1 MKEKNDM
8 KIDEPQSENEWMIHA
23 LNIHGTFFEDWCE
36 YILSQSNHWE
46 LVDTKYPVEFPP
58 TTGSKKAGQSE
69 LDVRGN
75 LKIYD
80 TVVESLI
87 ECKKNNPE
95 FSNWIF
101 FKKREQSPPFFRYL
115 YSEKDN
121 PINRIQH
128 HLTVKKI
135 DLIQLPI
142 TDDAREV
149 RGDYQGNK
157 KGDKTKTANNSIWD
171 SAYQV
176 TLAMQAIILEEA
188 RNFLNRP
195 LGDMKKLFLPII
207 LTTANL
213 MLATYDRQIV
223 NPLNGEISWNNVE
236 FEARD
241 YLIYEYS
248 IPTHLQYNPYVL
260 SQIGGII
267 RPSFND
273 SIRQSEQIVRSP
285 ILIVQSGK
293 FQEFLESIYESVK
306 FSL

>member
-8 KIDEPQSENEWMIHA
+8 KIDEPQSEDEWMIHA
-23 LNIHGTFFEDWCE
+23 LNIHGTFFEGWCE
-36 YILSQSNHWE
+36 YTLSKSKYWK

-95 FSNWIF
+95 LSNWVF
-101 FKKREQSPPFFRYL
+101 FKKREQYTPHFRYL
-115 YSEKDN
+115 YSEKN
-121 PINRIQH
+121 PYTATTQH
-128 HLTVKKI
+128 HLTVKGI
-135 DLIQLPI
+135 DLVQLPI
-142 TDDAREV
+142 ADDAREV

-171 SAYQV
+171 ASYQV
-176 TLAMQAIILEEA
+176 ILAMQAIILEET
-188 RNFLNRP
+188 RNFLNCP
-195 LGDMKKLFLPII
+195 SGEIKKLFLPII

-213 MLATYDRQIV
+213 MLATYDRQNV
-223 NPLNGEISWNNVE
+223 NPGNGEIAWDKVE
-236 FEARD
+236 FKARD
-241 YLIYEYS
+241 YLIYEYP

-267 RPSFND
+267 RPYYNA
-273 SIRQSEQIVRSP
+273 SIRESEQTVRSP
-285 ILIVQSGK
+285 IIIVQSGK
-293 FQEFLESIYESVK
+293 FQEFLESIHGSLK